1 MGVSII
7 VAIDGPAGAGKST
20 VARLVAQR
28 LGVPYLD
35 TGALYR
41 AIAFFL
47 DSRNI
52 PPVENTVLTDA
63 LSTLSIEFSDRGLL
77 LNGEEAGSRIRSPHV
92 DSIVSQYSALPMVRR
107 RLLSIQRDQGKKG
120 LVADGRDMGTVVF
133 PDATVKIF
141 LTASDAVRARRRYL
155 ELRARGENVAFDDV
169 LDVIRR
175 RDRIDAERTSAPLKK
190 ADDAVEIN
198 TDGLT
203 AEEAAREILMHIERR
218 AAEREAHQ

>member
-1 MGVSII
+1 
-7 VAIDGPAGAGKST
+7 
-20 VARLVAQR
+20 
-28 LGVPYLD
+28 
-35 TGALYR
+35 
-41 AIAFFL
+41 
-47 DSRNI
+47 
-52 PPVENTVLTDA
+52 
-63 LSTLSIEFSDRGLL
+63 
-77 LNGEEAGSRIRSPHV
+77 V

-133 PDATVKIF
+133 PDAPVKIF

-169 LDVIRR
+169 LDVIRQ

-218 AAEREAHQ
+218 AAESEAHQ

>member
-1 MGVSII
+1 MGVPFI

-41 AIAFFL
+41 AIAFYL

-52 PPVENTVLTDA
+52 RPVENTVLEDA
-63 LSTLSIEFSDRGLL
+63 LSSLSIELTDRGLL
-77 LNGEEAGSRIRSPHV
+77 LNGEEAGARIRSPHV
-92 DSIVSQYSALPMVRR
+92 DSIVSQYSALPMVRK
-107 RLLSIQRDQGKKG
+107 RLLAIQRNQGKNG

-133 PDATVKIF
+133 PNAPVKIF
-141 LTASDAVRARRRYL
+141 LTASDTVRARRRYL
-155 ELRARGENVAFDDV
+155 ELRGRGEEVSPDEV
-169 LDVIRR
+169 LNVIRQ
-175 RDRIDAERTSAPLKK
+175 RDRIDAERTSAPLKM

-203 AEEAAREILMHIERR
+203 AEETAREIMMHIEKR
-218 AAEREAHQ
+218 AAESEACQ